1 MNDEKSVAVWDITIR
16 LFHWTLVIGFTI
28 AYLTGEAE
36 SDLHAWAGYVILGLL
51 VYRLAWGFIG
61 TRYARFSSF
70 LFSPSETLSYLGG
83 LLRGKPGHYVG
94 HNPAG
99 ALMVFALL
107 FSLALTTVTGLM
119 LYGEEG
125 KGPLA
130 QTSVIA
136 TAQADEDRNHDEGEN
151 EFLEEVHEF
160 FSHLTLLLVA
170 FHIGGVIVAS
180 RLEGQN
186 LARAMVTGR
195 KTVPK

>member
-1 MNDEKSVAVWDITIR
+1 MNDQNSVAVWDITIR
-16 LFHWTLVIGFTI
+16 IFHWTLVIGFTI
-28 AYLTGEAE
+28 AYITGEAE
-36 SDLHAWAGYVILGLL
+36 SEIHAWAGYVILGLL
-51 VYRLAWGFIG
+51 VYRLVWGFIG

-70 LFSPSETLSYLGG
+70 LFSPGETLSYLGG
-83 LLRGKPGHYVG
+83 LLRGKPGHYLG

-107 FSLALTTVTGLM
+107 FSLALTTVTGLV

-136 TAQADEDRNHDEGEN
+136 TAQADDDRDHNQGEN
-151 EFLEEVHEF
+151 EVLEELHEF

-170 FHIGGVIVAS
+170 LHIGGVIVAS

-195 KTVPK
+195 KSVPK

>member
-1 MNDEKSVAVWDITIR
+1 MNDQNSVAVWDITIR
-16 LFHWTLVIGFTI
+16 IFHWTLVIGFTI
-28 AYLTGEAE
+28 AYITGEAE
-36 SDLHAWAGYVILGLL
+36 SEIHAWAGYVILGLL

-70 LFSPSETLSYLGG
+70 LFSPGETLSYLGG
-83 LLRGKPGHYVG
+83 LLRGKPGHYLG

-107 FSLALTTVTGLM
+107 FSLALTTVTGLV

-136 TAQADEDRNHDEGEN
+136 TAQADDDRDHNQGEN
-151 EFLEEVHEF
+151 EVLEELHEF

-170 FHIGGVIVAS
+170 LHIGGVIVAS

-195 KTVPK
+195 KSVPK